1 MRKYISLTITAL
13 VLAVSIVTGV
23 CILAIPTASD
33 DMTTFSATNALKHL
47 ETIAAEPHSVFD
59 SEAHEKV
66 RLYIKDALTEM
77 GLDVEE
83 HNWAAEET
91 DFMGAINADGTL
103 DKTKPI
109 EYDIKNLWVE
119 IPGKSQTGVLLMAHY
134 DSRGHASRPGEVPG
148 SYGAGDDGFGVV
160 TLLEIARLFADSN
173 ANELETSIY
182 LCFTDAEETG
192 MFGALMEAQN
202 NEIVKNNVNFVINV
216 EARGV
221 KGPAYMFESSK
232 NNGKV
237 IELYNKASLPMT
249 YSVATAV
256 YSVMTNFTDFTT
268 MLEIGKAGINF
279 STLDNIN
286 YYHVPE
292 DNLSNIDVNSI
303 QHYGEQ
309 ILPIINE
316 YTSDAKYADMNYF
329 DDTQDAVFF
338 NILPGVLA
346 VYSETTAVVLAIV
359 AVVAFLLAVILLKVK
374 GLLSIRKMLL
384 ALAII
389 FGTIVVS
396 AVLGFGISYLTA
408 LIAGTTWNLTGLRA
422 FNAGIPFAVAFV
434 IVLAVELFYCFKKFK
449 SVNVTVNHLT
459 AGVLINLIFAV
470 LTTFVLAGTSFM
482 FLWTALLGAVVL
494 IVRALT
500 GNCVINHILCSVANA
515 VAMLIF
521 VPLLYSLFIAVTLGG
536 LLALTLI
543 FAFMLSVVLPT
554 SFVQARLG
562 AAD

>member
-13 VLAVSIVTGV
+13 VLAISMVTGV

-33 DMTTFSATNALKHL
+33 DMTSFSATNALSHL
-47 ETIAAEPHSVFD
+47 KTIAAEPHSVFD
-59 SEAHEKV
+59 TEAHEKV
-66 RLYIKDALTEM
+66 RLYIKETLTDM
-77 GLDVEE
+77 GLTVQE
-83 HNWAAEET
+83 HNWTAEET
-91 DFMGAINADGTL
+91 GFTGALKDDGTL

-119 IPGKSQTGVLLMAHY
+119 IPGKSKTGVLLMAHY
-134 DSRGHASRPGEVPG
+134 DSRGHAARPGEMPG
-148 SYGAGDDGFGVV
+148 SFGAGDDGFGVV
-160 TLLEIARLFADSN
+160 TLLEMARLFADVDKN
-173 ANELETSIY
+173 NLETSIY
-182 LCFTDAEETG
+182 ICFTDAEETG
-192 MFGALMEAQN
+192 MYGATLEAQH

-232 NNGKV
+232 NNAKV
-237 IELYNKASLPMT
+237 IDLYNKASLPMT

-309 ILPIINE
+309 IFPIVNE
-316 YTSDAKYADMNYF
+316 YTSNAKYADMNYF
-329 DDTQDAVFF
+329 VDTQDAVFF

-346 VYSETTAVVLAIV
+346 VYSENTAMVLSVVAIV
-359 AVVAFLLAVILLKVK
+359 AFVLAVILLKVK

-384 ALAII
+384 ALVII
-389 FGTIVVS
+389 LGTIIVS
-396 AVLGFGISYLTA
+396 AVLGFAISYLTA
-408 LIAGTTWNLTGLRA
+408 LITGTTWNLTALRA

-434 IVLAVELFYCFKKFK
+434 IVLALELLYCFKKFK
-449 SVNVTVNHLT
+449 SVKVTVNHLT
-459 AGVLINLIFAV
+459 AGVLINLVFAV

-494 IVRALT
+494 VFRALT
-500 GNCVINHILCSVANA
+500 GNCVINHILCSVTNA

-543 FAFMLSVVLPT
+543 FSFMLSVVLPT
-554 SFVQARLG
+554 SFMQTKLG
-562 AAD
+562 LAD

>member
-13 VLAVSIVTGV
+13 VLAISMVTGV

-33 DMTTFSATNALKHL
+33 DMTSFSATNALSHL
-47 ETIAAEPHSVFD
+47 KTIAAEPHSVFD
-59 SEAHEKV
+59 TEAHEKV
-66 RLYIKDALTEM
+66 RLYIKETLTDM
-77 GLDVEE
+77 GLTVRE
-83 HNWAAEET
+83 HNWTAEET
-91 DFMGAINADGTL
+91 GFTGALKDDGTL

-119 IPGKSQTGVLLMAHY
+119 IPGKSKTGVLLMAHY
-134 DSRGHASRPGEVPG
+134 DSRGHAARPGEMPG
-148 SYGAGDDGFGVV
+148 SFGAGDDGFGVV
-160 TLLEIARLFADSN
+160 TLLEMARLFADVDKN
-173 ANELETSIY
+173 NLETSIY
-182 LCFTDAEETG
+182 ICFTDAEETG
-192 MFGALMEAQN
+192 MYGASLEAQH

-232 NNGKV
+232 NNAKV
-237 IELYNKASLPMT
+237 IDLYNKASLPMT

-309 ILPIINE
+309 ILPIVNE

-329 DDTQDAVFF
+329 VDTQDAVFF

-346 VYSETTAVVLAIV
+346 VYSESTAMVLSIVAIV
-359 AVVAFLLAVILLKVK
+359 AFVLAVILLKVK

-384 ALAII
+384 ALVII
-389 FGTIVVS
+389 LGTIIVS
-396 AVLGFGISYLTA
+396 AVLGFAISYLTA
-408 LIAGTTWNLTGLRA
+408 LITGTTWNLTALRA

-434 IVLAVELFYCFKKFK
+434 IVLALELLYCFKMFK
-449 SVNVTVNHLT
+449 SVKVTVNHLT
-459 AGVLINLIFAV
+459 AGVLINLVFAV

-494 IVRALT
+494 VFRALT
-500 GNCVINHILCSVANA
+500 GNCVINHILCSVTNA

-543 FAFMLSVVLPT
+543 FSFMLSVVLPT
-554 SFVQARLG
+554 SFMQAKLG
-562 AAD
+562 LTD